1 MIIAA
6 SDDGATGSD
15 ELMILLNGEAEYNPE
30 LPTDYGAVVIERAE
44 AAIVSAA
51 VERATEAAAEADRAM
66 ANAAAAAADAA
77 AAVANAAAT
86 AATRDPRLILSR
98 TSGSSSSVASKI
110 MAKFGH
116 VEGAG
121 LGAKGT
127 GTATPLTVIL
137 TSRGHGIVSQL
148 PPAALAPS
156 RVVLLQGLVPR
167 SAEPDDDLEQDV
179 GDEAALAVNAI
190 RTQVSVIVFQCA
202 PAPAPRGCGVRVFVT
217 MPSFSTAAAVIKALD
232 GRRFA
237 GCRVRAS
244 TFSEARFDALALAP
258 TPDEVET
265 SAKEEEAAAI

>member
-1 MIIAA
+1 
-6 SDDGATGSD
+6 
-15 ELMILLNGEAEYNPE
+15 MILLNGEPEYDPHV
-30 LPTDYGAVVIERAE
+30 PTDYGAVVIERAE
-44 AAIVSAA
+44 AAIVAAA
-51 VERATEAAAEADRAM
+51 VERATEAAAEVERAM

-77 AAVANAAAT
+77 AAVASAAAT

-98 TSGSSSSVASKI
+98 TSGSSSIAGKI

-127 GTATPLTVIL
+127 GTTTPLTVTL
-137 TSRGHGIVSQL
+137 TSRGHGIVSLL
-148 PPAALAPS
+148 PPVALAPS

-167 SAEPDDDLEQDV
+167 SVEPDDDLEQDV

-190 RTQVSVIVFQCA
+190 RAQVSVIVFQCA

-217 MPSFSTAAAVIKALD
+217 MPTFITAAAVIKALD

-237 GCRVRAS
+237 GCRVRATS
-244 TFSEARFDALALAP
+244 FSEARFDALALAP

-265 SAKEEEAAAI
+265 SAKEEDAAMMI